1 MIAIEPRVLRL
12 GSRSV
17 ACLVFAC
24 VALGARPARADNDA
38 AAAQALF
45 DEAKALTAAGKYEE
59 ACPKFLASLKLDQ
72 KPGAAI
78 NLADCYE
85 KSGKLASAW
94 ARYVEAAT
102 LAERV
107 HQADRQQY
115 AKDHAS
121 VLEPLLSRLTIAVA
135 APVSGMQVRRDGE
148 PIDAAVLG
156 SALPVDAGQHVIEV
170 TAPGKKPWSSTVTV
184 AAGAAQVKID
194 VPTLEDAPPEAG
206 PAAPSGPSGL
216 GAQRIA
222 GIALASVGLAGVVV
236 GAAFGGIA
244 ASKWSGVLATH
255 CHNSPTM
262 CDPTGIAL
270 AGDAKQAATIST
282 VGFVAGGV
290 VLATGVVV
298 FFTAPRQQ
306 ASPPPVTG
314 LFVAPKVAPGWAM
327 LSAGGTF

>member
-1 MIAIEPRVLRL
+1 MIATERRVLRL
-12 GSRSV
+12 GPRGV
-17 ACLVFAC
+17 ACLAFAC
-24 VALGARPARADNDA
+24 AAFGAGAARADNDA

-45 DEAKALTAAGKYEE
+45 DEAKQLTAQGKYEE

-102 LAERV
+102 LAERM
-107 HQADRQQY
+107 HQAERQQY
-115 AKDHAS
+115 AKDHAT
-121 VLEPLLSRLTIAVA
+121 VLEPLLSRITIVVT
-135 APVSGMQVRRDGE
+135 APVMGMAVQRDGE
-148 PIDAAVLG
+148 PIDSAVWG
-156 SALPVDAGQHVIEV
+156 VAVPVDAGQHVIEAK
-170 TAPGKKPWSSTVTV
+170 APGKKPWSGTVSV

-194 VPTLEDAPPEAG
+194 VPALEDAPEAPPPP
-206 PAAPSGPSGL
+206 PAPTGL
-216 GAQRIA
+216 GAQRVA

-244 ASKWSGVLATH
+244 LSKWSGVLQNH

-282 VGFVAGGV
+282 VGFIAGGV
-290 VLATGVVV
+290 VLATGIVV
-298 FFTAPRQQ
+298 FFTAPRRQ
-306 ASPPPVTG
+306 APAPPVTG
-314 LFVAPKVAPGWAM
+314 LFIAPKVAPGWAT